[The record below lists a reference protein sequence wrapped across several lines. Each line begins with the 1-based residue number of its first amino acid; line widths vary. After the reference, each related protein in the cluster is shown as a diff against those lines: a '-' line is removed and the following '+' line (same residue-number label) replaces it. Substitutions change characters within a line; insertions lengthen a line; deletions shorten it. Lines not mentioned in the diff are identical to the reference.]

1 MLSTVQGTFWQ
12 SKLARGAIFRR
23 GITHGGAGAARG
35 VVGKCAGQFCAF
47 RLERQCRTPR
57 GHPTNG
63 DTCGAVLKVGTRMGA
78 GGTRSGG
85 GTDGSAGGG
94 FGGVGQISRQF
105 CVVRGENGS
114 GGAATK

>member
-1 MLSTVQGTFWQ
+1 MLSTVQDTFWQ

-23 GITHGGAGAARG
+23 GITHGGAGAGRG
-35 VVGKCAGQFCAF
+35 VVGKCAGQFCAV

-63 DTCGAVLKVGTRMGA
+63 DTCGAVPKVGTRMDA
-78 GGTRSGG
+78 DGTRSGG
-85 GTDGSAGGG
+85 VTDGSAGGG
-94 FGGVGQISRQF
+94 FGGVDEFWGQF
-105 CVVRGENGS
+105 CAVRGENGS